1 MLPTAQELF
10 LNSSQ
15 GLPDRSASQDL
26 LEEKF
31 FYSIELSNGTHKRTW
46 AGRLDDVDQVLL
58 AVFRKFD
65 VTPKTFLDV
74 AVSSGVSTVSWCD
87 ALRQAG
93 LRPSMTATDL
103 TMTAYLIRLHDWLHV
118 LVDKEGFPL
127 QYDVCGYAW
136 RPRCRFRFYPLGNGA
151 LTVLWDVLYRR
162 TAGKYD
168 LLARLKSLG
177 LTTPAVGDPLIKAE
191 IKLVTRRLR
200 DNPDIEL
207 LDDDILA
214 PTPTHLQRR
223 FEVIRAANILN
234 RGYFSKEQLRTAVT
248 HLRDRLVGD
257 GSFFLVVRTDETATN
272 NGTLFLLNA
281 DGTFRVVERIGAGSE
296 IEDIVLSL

>member
-15 GLPDRSASQDL
+15 GLSDRSASQDL

-74 AVSSGVSTVSWCD
+74 AVSSGVSAVSWCD

-136 RPRCRFRFYPLGNGA
+136 RPRCRIRLYPLGNGA
-151 LTVLWDVLYRR
+151 LTVLWDVLYRK

-214 PTPTHLQRR
+214 PTPAHLQRR

-281 DGTFRVVERIGAGSE
+281 DGTFRVVDRIGAGSE

>member
-15 GLPDRSASQDL
+15 GLLDRSVSQDL

-31 FYSIELSNGTHKRTW
+31 FYSIELTNGTHKRTW

-65 VTPKTFLDV
+65 VSPKTFLDV

-151 LTVLWDVLYRR
+151 LTVLWDVLYRK
-162 TAGKYD
+162 TVEKYD
-168 LLARLKSLG
+168 LIARLKSLG
-177 LTTPAVGDPLIKAE
+177 LTPPAVDDPLIKAE
-191 IKLVTRRLR
+191 IKLVTHRLR

-214 PTPTHLQRR
+214 PTPAHLQRR

-272 NGTLFLLNA
+272 NGTLFSLSA
-281 DGTFRVVERIGAGSE
+281 DGTFRAVERIGSGSE
-296 IEDIVLSL
+296 IEDIILSL

>member
-26 LEEKF
+26 LEERF

-46 AGRLDDVDQVLL
+46 AGRLDDVDQALL

-103 TMTAYLIRLHDWLHV
+103 TMTAYLIRLRDWLHV
-118 LVDKEGFPL
+118 LVDKDGFPL

-136 RPRCRFRFYPLGNGA
+136 RPRCRIRCYPLGNGA
-151 LTVLWDVLYRR
+151 LTVLWDVLYRE
-162 TAGKYD
+162 TARKHD

-214 PTPTHLQRR
+214 PTPAHLQRR

-234 RGYFSKEQLRTAVT
+234 RGYFSKEQLRSAVT
-248 HLRDRLVGD
+248 HLRERLLGD

-272 NGTLFLLNA
+272 NGTLFLAEGGRN
-281 DGTFRVVERIGAGSE
+281 IQGSSN
-296 IEDIVLSL
+296 VSVRGLR